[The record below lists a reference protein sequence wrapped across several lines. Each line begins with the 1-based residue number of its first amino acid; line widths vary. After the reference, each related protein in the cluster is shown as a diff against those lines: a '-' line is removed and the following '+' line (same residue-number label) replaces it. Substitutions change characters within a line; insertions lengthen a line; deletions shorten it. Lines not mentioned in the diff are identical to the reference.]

1 VPPFGAAPLPLAQGI
16 SGVRERRFWAVKTTV
31 ADPDRH
37 EVPAMAQAT
46 GNGGLVNHDSVQQ
59 RLRGVGIWPGE
70 QEPAVMAKQP
80 GVWPP
85 GRCTTWPA
93 LSKTSGP
100 WVAWFALPGAQ
111 ADFRAAGIARRPEG
125 LNAG

>member
-16 SGVRERRFWAVKTTV
+16 SGVRERRFCAVKTTV
-31 ADPDRH
+31 AG
-37 EVPAMAQAT
+37 PA
-46 GNGGLVNHDSVQQ
+46 LPH
-59 RLRGVGIWPGE
+59 R
-70 QEPAVMAKQP
+70 PARVMAEQP